1 MMEEDIVAELRN
13 GESEASRVA
22 LRCLGLMDDAV
33 DELLVVDAVISFQE
47 GLQTFHSC
55 KKNRLL
61 WVFHVLLDEIL
72 H

>member
-1 MMEEDIVAELRN
+1 MEEDMVAELRN

-22 LRCLGLMDDAV
+22 LRCFGLMDDAV
-33 DELLVVDAVISFQE
+33 DELLVVNTVISFQE

-55 KKNRLL
+55 KKNRFL
-61 WVFHVLLDEIL
+61 WVFHVLLDKIL